1 MKILWSRVMENLKGR
16 NPGLVG
22 AAAGLSLALL
32 LVIFGILKT
41 LFILALTLAG
51 YLIGVRYFA
60 NREDF
65 RDLLDKILPPG
76 MFR

>member
-1 MKILWSRVMENLKGR
+1 MKIIWSRVMENLKGR
-16 NPGLVG
+16 NPGMIG
-22 AAAGLSLALL
+22 AVIGLSLALL
-32 LVIFGILKT
+32 LVIFGVLKT

-60 NREDF
+60 NRDDF

>member
-1 MKILWSRVMENLKGR
+1 MKIIWSRVMENLKGR
-16 NPGLVG
+16 NPGMIG
-22 AAAGLSLALL
+22 AVVGLSLALL
-32 LVIFGILKT
+32 LVIFGVLKT

-60 NREDF
+60 NRDDF